1 MANLS
6 EHDTDQ
12 VQEANAS
19 DRVPVVFVHGLW
31 LLPSSWD
38 RWRTMFEGAGYAT
51 LAPGWPE
58 DADTVAAANGR
69 TDAFGGTTIGQIA
82 DHFEAVIR
90 ELGAKPAVVGH
101 SFGGLLAEILAG
113 RGLASASVAIAPA
126 PSRGV
131 LPLPV
136 SALRSAAPVGQHR
149 ANDGPAHPGRAV
161 PLTFDQFRHA
171 FANAVD
177 EQEAKDLF
185 ESFVVPGSGAPVIP
199 ATNGNLDPWAG
210 AKVQSKKPDRG
221 PMLIIA
227 AASDHT
233 VPTAIADASFRKQRR
248 NAGVTEIVTM
258 PGRGHSL
265 TIDSGWNEVADATL
279 AFVRR
284 YAQP

>member
-1 MANLS
+1 MAKLS

-12 VQEANAS
+12 IQEANAS
-19 DRVPVVFVHGLW
+19 DRVPVVFVPGLW

-58 DADTVAAANGR
+58 DAETVAAANGR
-69 TDAFGGTTIGQIA
+69 SDASAGTTIGQIA
-82 DHFEAVIR
+82 DHFEDVIR
-90 ELGAKPAVVGH
+90 KLSAKPAVVGH
-101 SFGGLLAEILAG
+101 SFGGLLAEIVAG

-126 PSRGV
+126 PFRGV

-136 SALRSAAPVGQHR
+136 SALRSAAPAVQHVSNDAP
-149 ANDGPAHPGRAV
+149 ANHDRAV

-177 EQEAKDLF
+177 EQEARDLF
-185 ESFVVPGSGAPVIP
+185 ESFVVPGSGTPVFP
-199 ATNGNLDPWAG
+199 AADANLDPWTG
-210 AKVQSKKPDRG
+210 AKVQSKRPDRG

-265 TIDSGWNEVADATL
+265 TIDSGWPEVADATL
-279 AFVRR
+279 GFVRR